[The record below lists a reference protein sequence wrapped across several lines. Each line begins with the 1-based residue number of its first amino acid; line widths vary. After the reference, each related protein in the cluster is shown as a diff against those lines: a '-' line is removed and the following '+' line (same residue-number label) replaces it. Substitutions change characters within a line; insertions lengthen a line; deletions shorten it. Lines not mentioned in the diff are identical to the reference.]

1 MAATRARRVGGA
13 VLDKDSGSDGTDEV
27 TTDEVTTAGTS
38 QESDNYALPLPPFVP
53 LSPSGSKRRR
63 DSSGKAKSCKKP
75 DYTLVSTP
83 WFPLGVSRQRL
94 DLGDEV
100 RALWRLLRL
109 TPSEVRAREEAISDL
124 RVVVATAN
132 AQAVV
137 RVNGSFA
144 THLSLPSSAVD
155 LACDWDHRVERLRPE
170 AEAAGFVVEVS
181 GHSYATFTRRGVV
194 CSLALSSEESRRA
207 WTVVRDTRALLAQFP
222 HCAALYAVVR
232 TLRDQALG
240 SASVSS
246 YALLAMTLHACHAT
260 DDEGEALMLF
270 CRLFGASGTDAD
282 QPCWIEDPC
291 IPGHNVVA
299 GCGAFAKFRQEVHR
313 WGEALASWK
322 CCRGGYSARS
332 PLSAI
337 LAFGDLW
344 SRVDDAGPER
354 SPAWAPEPT
363 EREPTE

>member
-1 MAATRARRVGGA
+1 MAAVRRVGGA
-13 VLDKDSGSDGTDEV
+13 AGDKDSGSDGTDEV
-27 TTDEVTTAGTS
+27 TTDEVTTVGTS
-38 QESDNYALPLPPFVP
+38 QESDYNAIPLPPFVP
-53 LSPSGSKRRR
+53 LSPSGSKRRH
-63 DSSGKAKSCKKP
+63 DSSGK
-75 DYTLVSTP
+75 DTLVSTP

-109 TPSEVRAREEAISDL
+109 TPSEMRAREEAISDL

-132 AQAVV
+132 AQAVI

-144 THLSLPSSAVD
+144 THLSLPLSVVD
-155 LACDWDHRVERLRPE
+155 LACDWDERVERLRPE
-170 AEAAGFVVEVS
+170 AEAAGFVVEAS

-194 CSLALSSEESRRA
+194 CSLALSSEESTRA

-260 DDEGEALMLF
+260 DDEGAALMLF
-270 CRLFGASGTDAD
+270 CRIFGASGTDAD

-299 GCGAFAKFRQEVHR
+299 GCSAFPKFREEVHR

-322 CCRGGYSARS
+322 CRGGYSARS
-332 PLSAI
+332 PLSSI

-344 SRVDDAGPER
+344 SRVDEAGPER

-363 EREPTE
+363 EFAE